1 MREDKFYELMGEID
15 PEIIAA
21 ADKPVPFRQKRG
33 FKIALIAAVLA
44 FAMLLTPVAG
54 AFALAVGYIAT
65 RDHVND
71 GSEPQDPT
79 QGDAQQDFTPGGLV
93 G

>member
-21 ADKPVPFRQKRG
+21 ADSPVPFRQKRG

-44 FAMLLTPVAG
+44 FAIWYLVTTLTPESSPYATITAG
-54 AFALAVGYIAT
+54 VMT
-65 RDHVND
+65 
-71 GSEPQDPT
+71 
-79 QGDAQQDFTPGGLV
+79 
-93 G
+93 

>member
-21 ADKPVPFRQKRG
+21 ADRPVPFRQKRG

-44 FAMLLTPVAG
+44 FVMLLFFFFIDINKA
-54 AFALAVGYIAT
+54 
-65 RDHVND
+65 N
-71 GSEPQDPT
+71 
-79 QGDAQQDFTPGGLV
+79 
-93 G
+93 